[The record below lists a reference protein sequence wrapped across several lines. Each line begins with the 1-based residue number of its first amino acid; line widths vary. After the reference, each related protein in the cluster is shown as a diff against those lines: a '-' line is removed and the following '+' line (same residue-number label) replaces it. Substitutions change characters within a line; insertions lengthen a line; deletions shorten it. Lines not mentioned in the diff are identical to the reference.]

1 MVIHE
6 ECVCVSIDV
15 LREDIRRDGTT
26 SALANTFAMSALS
39 ISIEGQFLTCH
50 HYTNNTNVQVHVVNG
65 ICV

>member
-6 ECVCVSIDV
+6 ECVYVSIDV

-39 ISIEGQFLTCH
+39 ISIEGQFLLITIPT
-50 HYTNNTNVQVHVVNG
+50 YKYM
-65 ICV
+65 